1 MQTAQP
7 NSVFQ
12 TKTIVIILKK
22 KNETTSPAIPESDRN
37 FLLLV
42 KPQIRLC
49 FVTMDFPTRRIFHL
63 IVFSSLLCFQIRA
76 QAEPSGS
83 VFFIDNPT
91 RQFIRTPSQNDVAQ
105 SRSMSLLEVSAAVS
119 VLLGFAPPASLSA
132 DGSSK
137 LNEVLV
143 PNPFDRPCAVF
154 MLEVRGVG
162 DPKLTDDLDNTQLFD
177 AYHSKI
183 IPGPRKADIQI
194 PDEDQVSVVF
204 LDELSEDRTDKEIRN
219 FASWLGGS
227 YVADTLEPLNGELII
242 PVADGDHV
250 KLHMSK
256 KAEKDFALK
265 LLVLSQNIKRAVDV
279 HEHLAQSI
287 RRPAELMMGSFDGIK
302 ALQEQY
308 GLGQQGMKIL
318 LATLS
323 RIFDSLQTAYEGML
337 LLFTVYF
344 NLFYGLHDDLKTLPI
359 EIGQIVGVVFFN
371 ETPSPQSESVLNLM
385 YTSRPSPRML
395 AETEGSR
402 NATLAAA
409 EVLLVRRTLAWLTGI
424 ILIIATLF
432 GIYFLLNM
440 PLTRDTLL
448 YSNVKLD

>member
-1 MQTAQP
+1 M
-7 NSVFQ
+7 NL
-12 TKTIVIILKK
+12 ILIWGVIRV
-22 KNETTSPAIPESDRN
+22 S
-37 FLLLV
+37 
-42 KPQIRLC
+42 
-49 FVTMDFPTRRIFHL
+49 
-63 IVFSSLLCFQIRA
+63 A

-105 SRSMSLLEVSAAVS
+105 SRSMSLSEVSAAVS

-143 PNPFDRPCAVF
+143 PNPFDRPRAVF

-256 KAEKDFALK
+256 
-265 LLVLSQNIKRAVDV
+265 NIKRAVDV

-323 RIFDSLQTAYEGML
+323 RIFDSLQTAYE
-337 LLFTVYF
+337 
-344 NLFYGLHDDLKTLPI
+344 
-359 EIGQIVGVVFFN
+359 GQIVGVVFFN

>member
-1 MQTAQP
+1 
-7 NSVFQ
+7 
-12 TKTIVIILKK
+12 
-22 KNETTSPAIPESDRN
+22 
-37 FLLLV
+37 
-42 KPQIRLC
+42 
-49 FVTMDFPTRRIFHL
+49 MDCPTRRIFHL

-143 PNPFDRPCAVF
+143 PNPFDRPRAVF

-323 RIFDSLQTAYEGML
+323 RIFDSLQTAYEG
-337 LLFTVYF
+337 
-344 NLFYGLHDDLKTLPI
+344 
-359 EIGQIVGVVFFN
+359 QIVGVVFFN

>member
-1 MQTAQP
+1 MRQLKGLP
-7 NSVFQ
+7 SH
-12 TKTIVIILKK
+12 KTL
-22 KNETTSPAIPESDRN
+22 
-37 FLLLV
+37 
-42 KPQIRLC
+42 RLC
-49 FVTMDFPTRRIFHL
+49 LLAGVGVRSVDSFHSSVYFLKMRRDWESHSVDPTHFWSGEWEWDSHWGRIFHL

-256 KAEKDFALK
+256 
-265 LLVLSQNIKRAVDV
+265 NIKRAVDV

-308 GLGQQGMKIL
+308 GL
-318 LATLS
+318 
-323 RIFDSLQTAYEGML
+323 
-337 LLFTVYF
+337 
-344 NLFYGLHDDLKTLPI
+344 
-359 EIGQIVGVVFFN
+359 GQIVGVVFFN